1 MAACVNSSHAAAVA
15 WARGE
20 RPLRVTISVI
30 LHVILNSIHATCQT
44 EKIAILPPSPANGK
58 GMSIPLHRTG
68 ISGKEFYTK
77 NKGGVK
83 KVRSATYNLFL
94 VGKSNI
100 NVTLP
105 HRPIQRLA
113 KKV

>member
-1 MAACVNSSHAAAVA
+1 
-15 WARGE
+15 
-20 RPLRVTISVI
+20 
-30 LHVILNSIHATCQT
+30 
-44 EKIAILPPSPANGK
+44 
-58 GMSIPLHRTG
+58 MSIPLHRTG